1 MSLRLLGFINS
12 DIPFHFVFSLFNLYN
27 LLENPYSQ
35 FFVYMKALNLA
46 VSGKVTDHVV
56 PSFKKMDDF
65 LKEWN
70 LGIKDKRDLFL
81 TVANILKDNKR

>member
-1 MSLRLLGFINS
+1 MRLLSFINS
-12 DIPFHFVFSLFNLYN
+12 DISRLFSFSLFNLYN

-46 VSGKVTDHVV
+46 VSGKVTEHVV

-65 LKEWN
+65 LSEWN
-70 LGIKDKRDLFL
+70 LGTKDKRDLFL
-81 TVANILKDNKR
+81 TVANILKDSKR